1 MRLCFFCFLLSVAV
15 FSKEILTY
23 EKISSKGTHTITYT
37 VTNDKNDYVIDIEGK
52 DQKTTL
58 TASLPFSL
66 KSYVTK
72 KNKDFYEFYKEG
84 SVIKAKGLIQGENL
98 LAEFK
103 ASKKNPW
110 IQEFDFGLRP
120 LLESSKSSLNFQ
132 LINPKNFKMHKM
144 VAKKEKQEVLKI
156 GTTTYEAVLVEITL
170 QGFKSMFW
178 KAQIWYDKKT
188 HDLLLYKA
196 NEGPNTPVTTVTLI
210 SKVVK

>member
-1 MRLCFFCFLLSVAV
+1 MRFCFFCFLLSATV

-23 EKISSKGTHTITYT
+23 EKISSKGTHSITYT
-37 VTNDKNDYVIDIEGK
+37 VTIDKNDYVVEIEGK

-58 TASLPFSL
+58 KASMPFSL

-72 KNKDFYEFYKEG
+72 KNKDFYEFFVEG
-84 SVIKAKGLIQGENL
+84 SVIKAKGLIQGETL

-103 ASKKNPW
+103 ASKKMPW

-120 LLESSKSSLNFQ
+120 LLESSKNSINFQ

-144 VAKKEKQEVLKI
+144 VAKKEKQESLKI

-170 QGFKSMFW
+170 HGFKSMFW
-178 KAQIWYDKKT
+178 KAQVWYDKKT

-196 NEGPNTPVTTVTLI
+196 NEGPNTPLTTVTLI
-210 SKVVK
+210 SKSVK